1 MKFLKRF
8 LIIAGILVLFMIFV
22 GMPFMQK
29 QTKKHSPEETMTYTE
44 NGMDLS
50 VNYSSPAKKDRV
62 IFGEL
67 VPFDAVWRTG
77 ANEPT
82 TFTTKTAVTING
94 TTLPAGTY
102 SLWTKPNPEQWSVMF
117 NKEVPDWGVTIL
129 SGGAETTRNPEQDA
143 VSIDVPVQNVPQVV
157 EKLTIDFYDNNGTQM
172 CLSWDK
178 TKVCVPISK

>member
-8 LIIAGILVLFMIFV
+8 LIVAIILVVLGYFV
-22 GMPFMQK
+22 GLPYMQE
-29 QTKKHSPEETMTYTE
+29 QTKKHSPERTATYTE
-44 NGMDLS
+44 KGMDLS
-50 VNYSSPAKKDRV
+50 IIYSGPSKKGRV

-67 VPFDAVWRTG
+67 VPFDTVWRTG

-82 TFTTKTAVTING
+82 TFTTASDITIKG
-94 TTLPAGTY
+94 QKLPAGTY

-129 SGGAETTRNPEQDA
+129 SGGKDTTRDAGQDVVTVA
-143 VSIDVPVQNVPQVV
+143 VPVQSLAEEV
-157 EKLTIDFYDNNGTQM
+157 EKLTILFEENGGTQM

-178 TKVCVPISK
+178 TKVCLPIEK